1 MSDLLST
8 IVRSFQDIVVEGF
21 LAGLY
26 TAAFVVTIFGLYKRR
41 SEGSTLFMLL
51 ITALMYLMSMIH
63 FADHWYFARLAYVFH
78 NTGPEGILNS
88 LESET
93 FAGEMTGSVAFATN
107 TLLADCLFIWRC
119 WIIWDR
125 NWKVVLLPVLT
136 TLVGTRL
143 NLANEGALLSQNFI
157 DTGTPYL
164 GLSLATTLLVT
175 IFIMFRIYQVSSE
188 LQKQSGGRFSLY
200 TSATEIIVESA
211 LLYSV
216 SLLVLMV
223 LIVRMNSNYIYVQ
236 NIVAQTTGL
245 APTLILARISL
256 GLARSSDTWQS
267 SRRRGTGANTD
278 LVFTSAAGNTSNT
291 LNISSSR
298 DEAEDIEKQ
307 ARMGS
312 VRHGNSLGTVSDASR
327 SM

>member
-1 MSDLLST
+1 
-8 IVRSFQDIVVEGF
+8 
-21 LAGLY
+21 
-26 TAAFVVTIFGLYKRR
+26 
-41 SEGSTLFMLL
+41 
-51 ITALMYLMSMIH
+51 
-63 FADHWYFARLAYVFH
+63 
-78 NTGPEGILNS
+78 
-88 LESET
+88 
-93 FAGEMTGSVAFATN
+93 MTGSIAFAAN
-107 TLLADCLFIWRC
+107 TLIADCLFIWRC

-125 NWKVVLLPVLT
+125 NWKVVLLPILT
-136 TLVGTRL
+136 TLVGTIFSGL

-175 IFIMFRIYQVSSE
+175 IFITFRIYQVSSE
-188 LQKQSGGRFSLY
+188 LHKQGGGRFSLY

-267 SRRRGTGANTD
+267 SRRRDTGADTN
-278 LVFTSAAGNTSNT
+278 LVFTSAAGNMSNT

-298 DEAEDIEKQ
+298 DEGEDIEKQ
-307 ARMGS
+307 VGMVS
-312 VRHGNSLGTVSDASR
+312 VRHGDSLGTVSDASR